1 MWRKRWND
9 ICRAIELHNKKIK
22 KISTESQMAEYVD
35 LKPLRRDYAG
45 ILNRYRYEDRVI
57 LQDDKSVKIVGMMIY

>member
-1 MWRKRWND
+1 
-9 ICRAIELHNKKIK
+9 
-22 KISTESQMAEYVD
+22 MAEYVD

-57 LQDDKSVKIVGMMIY
+57 LQDNKSVKIVGMMIY